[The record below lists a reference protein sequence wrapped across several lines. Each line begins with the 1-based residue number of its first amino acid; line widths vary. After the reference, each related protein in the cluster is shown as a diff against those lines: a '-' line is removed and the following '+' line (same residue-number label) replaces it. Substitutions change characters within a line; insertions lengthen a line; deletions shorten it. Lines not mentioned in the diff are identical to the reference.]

1 MSAPSLDTSALLER
15 YVADWRPGPVTE
27 EDDLSPAP
35 TAALSAV
42 LGLAEPAAATGQP
55 LPPLW
60 HWLHFLT
67 WPAQDTLGP
76 DGHPAAG
83 HFLPPLPA
91 RTRMFA
97 GGRCLVTEPLR
108 LGERTERTSS
118 LVSVTAKQGR
128 SGALLFVTQRFDYH
142 QRGTLCLV
150 EEQDIVYRSGALAT
164 QRPRTEPTAAAPPH
178 DAPWTLPLTTD
189 PTLLFRVSALTA
201 NTHRIHYDHPY
212 ATGVEGYPDLV
223 VHGPLLALA
232 MLELP
237 RRHQPRKRVRSLIYR
252 LHSPAFAGEPL
263 GVLGTPSPNG
273 AELTVASARENRH
286 ASARVVFA

>member
-1 MSAPSLDTSALLER
+1 MA
-15 YVADWRPGPVTE
+15 
-27 EDDLSPAP
+27 
-35 TAALSAV
+35 SAV
-42 LGLAEPAAATGQP
+42 P
-55 LPPLW
+55 
-60 HWLHFLT
+60 
-67 WPAQDTLGP
+67 
-76 DGHPAAG
+76 
-83 HFLPPLPA
+83 
-91 RTRMFA
+91 R
-97 GGRCLVTEPLR
+97 LR
-108 LGERTERTSS
+108 RTSMGAEGVFRKVRS
-118 LVSVTAKQGR
+118 SASSNSV
-128 SGALLFVTQRFDYH
+128 
-142 QRGTLCLV
+142 
-150 EEQDIVYRSGALAT
+150 GALAT